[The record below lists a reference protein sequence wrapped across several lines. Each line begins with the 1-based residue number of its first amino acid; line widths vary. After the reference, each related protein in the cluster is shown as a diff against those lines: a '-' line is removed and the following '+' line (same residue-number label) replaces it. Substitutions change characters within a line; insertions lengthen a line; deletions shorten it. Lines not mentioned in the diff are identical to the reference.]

1 MRKRS
6 KAEQDAHERAKAERL
21 AREADEDAKAM
32 EAAQRQKDLDEWING
47 LAEQVEA
54 GMMTL
59 RDALLTAYRSGS
71 GGN

>member
-6 KAEQDAHERAKAERL
+6 KAEQDAHERAKSERL
-21 AREADEDAKAM
+21 AREAEEEAM
-32 EAAQRQKDLDEWING
+32 AMAAAQRQKDFDAWING

-59 RDALLTAYRSGS
+59 REALLIAYRSGS